1 MTLLENQNLNL
12 NNITSILT
20 YNINGIRAAIK
31 KDLPSWIASTNS
43 DIICLQEIKAKPEQ
57 FNIEVFSNF
66 GYHSYIHSAH
76 KPGYSGVAILSK
88 EEPIHV
94 EYGCGIDVI
103 DFEGRIIR
111 ADYKN
116 YSVMSVY
123 FPSGSSGD
131 HRQAFKIEFL
141 RLFNDYIDILKKK
154 HDKLVICG
162 DYNICHK
169 PIDIHNPIRNK
180 NTSGFLLEER
190 EWMSSFIKSGFV
202 DSFRI
207 NNTEAHQYSW
217 WSYRSNARVKNL
229 GWRIDYIMIS
239 DLLLDNF
246 VRAVILSQAKH
257 SDHCPVLVELA
268 D

>member
-1 MTLLENQNLNL
+1 MSFQDIQNLNL
-12 NNITSILT
+12 DSIASILT

-57 FNIEVFSNF
+57 FDTDVFRNF
-66 GYHSYIHSAH
+66 GYRSYIHSAN

-88 EEPIHV
+88 EEPVHA
-94 EYGCGIDVI
+94 EDGCGIDVI
-103 DFEGRIIR
+103 DLEGRIIR
-111 ADYKN
+111 ADYKKF
-116 YSVMSVY
+116 SVMSVY
-123 FPSGSSGD
+123 VPSGSSGE
-131 HRQAFKIEFL
+131 HRQVFKMEFL
-141 RLFNDYIDILKKK
+141 RLFNDYINILKKT
-154 HDKLVICG
+154 HNKLLICG

-180 NTSGFLLEER
+180 NTSGFLPEER
-190 EWMSSFIKSGFV
+190 GWMSSFIKSGFI

-207 NNTEAHQYSW
+207 NNSEPHQYSW
-217 WSYRSNARVKNL
+217 WSYRANARVKNL

-239 DLLLDNF
+239 DLLLDDF
-246 VRAVILSQAKH
+246 IRAVILSQAKH